1 MILEDI
7 IKKIQNAKDI
17 VLLTHEA
24 PDGDAIGSSLALYN
38 ALKKMNKDVEIVIP
52 DCPTIYQFLEGYQQ
66 LLKEGTKEKYDL
78 AIALDSSDIKRLNGF
93 AKFFETARTK
103 IVIDHHSSNTMF
115 GDYNFVNPVAPA
127 CAQIIIVLLEYLNV
141 EIDKEIGEAIATGII
156 TDTGGLQYSTTTPET
171 FEFIAELLRKGVNIS
186 NIYRRT
192 LKVIAK
198 KQFDLRNIASNKL
211 ELLENGKIAFTYVT
225 KEEQDKL
232 NITTGDHEGIV
243 ELGRDIEG
251 VEVSIFL
258 REQEENVYK
267 VAFRS
272 NDYVNVADIC
282 LMFNGGGHPRAAGC
296 TMNMPLQQAKEK
308 LITETKCKLR
318 I

>member
-1 MILEDI
+1 MILEDVI
-7 IKKIQNAKDI
+7 REIKNAKTI
-17 VLLTHEA
+17 VLLTHET

-38 ALKKMNKDVEIVIP
+38 ALKKMQKDVEVVIP
-52 DCPTIYQFLEGYQQ
+52 DCPTMYNFLEGYGD

-93 AKFFETARTK
+93 AKFFETAKTK
-103 IVIDHHSSNTMF
+103 IVIDHHGSNTMF

-127 CAQIIIVLLEYLNV
+127 CAQIIIMLLEYLNI
-141 EIDKEIGEAIATGII
+141 EIDKKIGAAIATGII
-156 TDTGGLQYSTTTPET
+156 TDTGGLQYSTVTAET
-171 FEFIAELLRKGVNIS
+171 FEFMAELLRKGVNIS
-186 NIYRRT
+186 DIYRKT
-192 LKVIAK
+192 LKIISK
-198 KQFDLRNIASNKL
+198 KQFDLRRIASNRV
-211 ELLENGKIAFTYVT
+211 ELLENGKIAFTYIT
-225 KEEQDKL
+225 KQEQDEL

-243 ELGRDIEG
+243 EIAREIEG

-258 REQEENVYK
+258 REQEDNSYK
-267 VAFRS
+267 VSFRS

-308 LITETKCKLR
+308 LIAETKCRL
-318 I
+318 